1 MGQNYRKCQFWVKCV
16 NFSSKLSKI
25 PGFSKVCPKRRFGAK
40 LIDFR
45 SKLSNLGQNCGGLVK
60 TVWNVGFVS
69 SLSKISIC
77 FQNYQTCWILVETVS
92 NAGFGLVGSNPSVI
106 IYLLSFS
113 LFKQHH
119 NHHQSVYDIFVIVT
133 IFLSWIM

>member
-1 MGQNYRKCQFWVKCV
+1 MNNV
-16 NFSSKLSKI
+16 NFEKNLSIFWSKLLKMPI
-25 PGFSKVCPKRRFGAK
+25 FGKVCQKRQFGAK
-40 LIDFR
+40 IIDFR
-45 SKLSNLGQNCGGLVK
+45 SKLSIIGQNCRYWVK
-60 TVWNVGFVS
+60 TFDNVGFAS
-69 SLSKISIC
+69 SLSKISIMW
-77 FQNYQTCWILVETVS
+77 QNHQKCWFRVETVS